1 MEMWFDERM
10 NQNRVI
16 DALRYWVRTYHID
29 GFHLL
34 GPQVPVTA
42 VAQDIMLSR
51 TKIFC
56 DGFEPFL
63 LEDKEAYRH
72 LFVYNDE
79 YLYPVRK
86 ILNHIGGSLEEFLG
100 EQRRQHP
107 VLGYVNY
114 IAGSNGF
121 TLYDMFAYME
131 KHNQANGEDNC
142 DGVTWNFSS
151 NCGIEGRTTNRYVT
165 ALRERQL
172 LNSIAILLCG
182 QGVPL
187 IHSGDEGGNS
197 QDGNNNAYCQDNK
210 TGWINWKKMAKYSWL
225 TDFVRQMIAFRREH
239 PIISLDVPMQM
250 NDYRRLGYPDMSYH
264 AENAWQNDFSGDRM
278 AAGVMY
284 FGKYASTESLED
296 DGFIYVGYNFHA
308 GLQHL
313 ALPKLPEE
321 KKWYL
326 YMDTS
331 LGRQPFLLTAE
342 PKEGQ
347 LIKLQGQSVVI
358 LIGK

>member
-1 MEMWFDERM
+1 
-10 NQNRVI
+10 
-16 DALRYWVRTYHID
+16 
-29 GFHLL
+29 
-34 GPQVPVTA
+34 
-42 VAQDIMLSR
+42 
-51 TKIFC
+51 
-56 DGFEPFL
+56 
-63 LEDKEAYRH
+63 
-72 LFVYNDE
+72 
-79 YLYPVRK
+79 
-86 ILNHIGGSLEEFLG
+86 
-100 EQRRQHP
+100 
-107 VLGYVNY
+107 
-114 IAGSNGF
+114 
-121 TLYDMFAYME
+121 
-131 KHNQANGEDNC
+131 
-142 DGVTWNFSS
+142 
-151 NCGIEGRTTNRYVT
+151 
-165 ALRERQL
+165 
-172 LNSIAILLCG
+172 
-182 QGVPL
+182 
-187 IHSGDEGGNS
+187 
-197 QDGNNNAYCQDNK
+197 
-210 TGWINWKKMAKYSWL
+210 
-225 TDFVRQMIAFRREH
+225 
-239 PIISLDVPMQM
+239 
-250 NDYRRLGYPDMSYH
+250 MSYH